1 MQDSIHDHTRPGQ
14 LPAVRARTIALVA
27 AAIAVLAFS
36 LIAAAPAN
44 AGRASTAVAMQDP
57 AAAAND
63 FVARINELRASRGL
77 GALSVDGE
85 LTAQA
90 NQWAATM
97 ANAGRIFHASDLSV
111 GITANWSKLGENV
124 GVGGDTS
131 SLFQAFV
138 NSPTHYA
145 NLVDPAYSRVGVGV
159 VHAGGRMYTAHR
171 FMGVAPAAAAPPPT
185 APPTTA
191 APPTTVPP
199 TTAAPATTA
208 PPTTA
213 APATT
218 TSTTPPPPTSKLGR
232 IEQIAELLAEPPA
245 PRST

>member
-1 MQDSIHDHTRPGQ
+1 MQDSIQTDARHRHPLVVRTRTGA
-14 LPAVRARTIALVA
+14 LIAAAMAVLVFSLVA
-27 AAIAVLAFS
+27 AA
-36 LIAAAPAN
+36 PAD
-44 AGRASTAVAMQDP
+44 AGHASTAVAMQDP

-63 FVARINELRASRGL
+63 FVARINQLRASKGL

-90 NQWAATM
+90 TQWATTM

-138 NSPTHYA
+138 NSPSHYA

-191 APPTTVPP
+191 APPPTAPP

-218 TSTTPPPPTSKLGR
+218 TTAPPPTSKLGR
-232 IEQIAELLAEPPA
+232 IERIAELIAEPPT
-245 PRST
+245 PTST

>member
-1 MQDSIHDHTRPGQ
+1 MQDSIHTDPRPHRP
-14 LPAVRARTIALVA
+14 LAVRVRTIALA
-27 AAIAVLAFS
+27 AGAMAVLAFS
-36 LIAAAPAN
+36 LAVAAPAD
-44 AGRASTAVAMQDP
+44 AGRVPTAVALQDP
-57 AAAAND
+57 AAAADD
-63 FVARINELRASRGL
+63 FVARINQLRASKGL

-90 NQWAATM
+90 NQWAGTM

-124 GVGGDTS
+124 GVGGDTA

-138 NSPTHYA
+138 NSPTHYD
-145 NLVDPAYSRVGVGV
+145 NLVDPAYTRVGVGV

-191 APPTTVPP
+191 APLP
-199 TTAAPATTA
+199 TA

-213 APATT
+213 APVMTAPPTTAAPVTT
-218 TSTTPPPPTSKLGR
+218 TTTPPPTSKLGR
-232 IEQIAELLAEPPA
+232 IERIVELLTDPA
-245 PRST
+245 APAAT

>member
-1 MQDSIHDHTRPGQ
+1 MQDSIHDDTRRGHP
-14 LPAVRARTIALVA
+14 LVVRTRTVALTA
-27 AAIAVLAFS
+27 AAVAVLAFS
-36 LIAAAPAN
+36 LVAAAPAD
-44 AGRASTAVAMQDP
+44 AGRAPATVGMQDP
-57 AAAAND
+57 TAAAND

-77 GALSVDGE
+77 GTLSVDGE

-171 FMGVAPAAAAPPPT
+171 FMGVAPTPASPPPT
-185 APPTTA
+185 SPPTTA
-191 APPTTVPP
+191 APPPTTAPP

-218 TSTTPPPPTSKLGR
+218 TTAPPPTSKLGR
-232 IEQIAELLAEPPA
+232 IERIVELIGAPPT
-245 PRST
+245 PTST

>member
-1 MQDSIHDHTRPGQ
+1 MQDTIHTDTAHGHPLGART
-14 LPAVRARTIALVA
+14 RTIALVA
-27 AAIAVLAFS
+27 AAMVVLAFS
-36 LIAAAPAN
+36 LVAAAPAD
-44 AGRASTAVAMQDP
+44 AGRVPTAVAMQDP

-63 FVARINELRASRGL
+63 FVARINQLRASKGL

-90 NQWAATM
+90 NQWAGTM

-124 GVGGDTS
+124 GVGGDTA

-138 NSPTHYA
+138 NSPTHYD

-171 FMGVAPAAAAPPPT
+171 FMGVAPTAPAPPPT

-191 APPTTVPP
+191 APPPTAPP

-218 TSTTPPPPTSKLGR
+218 TTAPPPTSKLGR
-232 IEQIAELLAEPPA
+232 IERIAELIAEPPPA
-245 PRST
+245 ST